1 MRTLGAVV
9 VFGALAI
16 NPAAAQTPHR
26 ELGPHE
32 HGRGTLNIAVE
43 GNKVTMELEVPG
55 MDIVGF
61 EHEAK
66 TRKDKATL
74 EKAKQKLMTPLSL
87 FKLPASAGCRVAE
100 AKVEVEIGEHDH
112 DHGAK
117 ETKDGEGAKGSVKE
131 EHHHSEFHNQYS
143 LECGSAASIT
153 AIEFGYF
160 SAFAGAEKLDV
171 NVITPKGQN
180 KFEVTRA
187 SPSLSLAGMI

>member
-1 MRTLGAVV
+1 
-9 VFGALAI
+9 
-16 NPAAAQTPHR
+16 
-26 ELGPHE
+26 
-32 HGRGTLNIAVE
+32 
-43 GNKVTMELEVPG
+43 

-66 TRKDKATL
+66 TRKDKATV
-74 EKAKQKLMTPLSL
+74 EKAKQKLTTPLSL
-87 FKLPASAGCRVAE
+87 FKLPASAGCRVTE

-112 DHGAK
+112 DHDAK
-117 ETKDGEGAKGSVKE
+117 ESQGRRRAQRSAKKNTSTPN
-131 EHHHSEFHNQYS
+131 SMTNIRW
-143 LECGSAASIT
+143 SAQSPANIT

-187 SPSLSLAGMI
+187 KPRLNLAGMI